1 MKFGAKPSF
10 LRKQESRRTNDFSYL
25 DPRFRED
32 DENKLYKSYY
42 SDSLLRRN
50 GGEGQDMTGVMVVN
64 KANLQLIGEVV
75 RS

>member
-10 LRKQESRRTNDFSYL
+10 LQKQESRRTNDFSYL

-42 SDSLLRRN
+42 SDSLVGRDDAEASKKL
-50 GGEGQDMTGVMVVN
+50 
-64 KANLQLIGEVV
+64 
-75 RS
+75 